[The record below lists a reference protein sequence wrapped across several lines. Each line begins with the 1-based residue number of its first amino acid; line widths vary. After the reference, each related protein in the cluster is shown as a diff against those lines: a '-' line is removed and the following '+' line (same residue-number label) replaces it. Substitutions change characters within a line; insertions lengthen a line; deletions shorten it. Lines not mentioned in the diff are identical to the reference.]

1 MTRLKGFKEEEARID
16 KRGYVDKMDTIKE
29 EDEQHFREW
38 LKQHKVDHPEDAD
51 KEDAEL
57 YKVFVRG
64 HN

>member
-38 LKQHKVDHPEDAD
+38 LKQHNVEHPEDAQKD
-51 KEDAEL
+51 EAEL
-57 YKVFVRG
+57 RKIFVRG
-64 HN
+64 RS